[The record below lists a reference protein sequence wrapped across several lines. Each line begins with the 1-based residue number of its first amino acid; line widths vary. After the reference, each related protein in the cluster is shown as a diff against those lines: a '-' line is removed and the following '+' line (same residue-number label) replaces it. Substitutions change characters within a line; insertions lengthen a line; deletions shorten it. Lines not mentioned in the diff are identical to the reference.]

1 MKTLKRTLFNI
12 STVFT
17 LSATALH
24 AQTKPQKVIVIMM
37 DGFGEDYYRS
47 SDMPNLNKIEKN
59 GIYKIVPSLMPS
71 VTNVNNISIAT
82 GTTPAVNGI
91 TGNVYFNESTG
102 LEEYI
107 ESPDLVMTPTIF
119 EKAKKLG
126 IRSALFSSKKKTI
139 DVMGTHTEIAL
150 CPECDGAATAK
161 WTEELGIAPP
171 VYSKEISYWV
181 FNAAIKTIKQ
191 NPDIGLVYIHS
202 TDYPMHMW
210 APEEKD
216 SKDFL
221 HHIDALIGELVK
233 AAPDAAILLTADH
246 GMNHKNKGVDL
257 AQVCK
262 NKNTPIKIAISPE
275 KDKYIKHHK
284 GLGGAAYI
292 YLNEKSDKEAVKKVL
307 LATNGVESVLTREE
321 AAKKYDLMPSRIGD
335 FMVIADKSTVFGDL
349 NGKESEAQDK
359 HYRSHGSPYEAKV
372 PLFIYNAKKAPH
384 AAYFDSNY
392 KIASW
397 LYN

>member
-1 MKTLKRTLFNI
+1 MKKLKKNLFKI
-12 STVFT
+12 ATAVT
-17 LSATALH
+17 LSLTAGH
-24 AQTKPQKVIVIMM
+24 AQTKPQKIIVIMM
-37 DGFGEDYYRS
+37 DGFGEDYYRNS
-47 SDMPNLNKIEKN
+47 EMPNLNKIEKN
-59 GIYKIVPSLMPS
+59 GMYKVVPSLMPA

-82 GTTPAVNGI
+82 GTAPAVNGI

-107 ESPDLVMTPTIF
+107 ESPDLVLAPTIF

-139 DVMGTHTEIAL
+139 DVMGTHADIAL

-161 WTEELGIAPP
+161 WTKDLGIAPP
-171 VYSKEISYWV
+171 VYSKEISYWI
-181 FNAAIKTIKQ
+181 FKAAIKTIKE
-191 NPDIGLVYIHS
+191 NPDFGLIYIHS

-221 HHIDALIGELVK
+221 HRIDALIGELLEV
-233 AAPDAAILLTADH
+233 APDAAILLTADH
-246 GMNHKNKGVDL
+246 GMNHKNRGVDL

-262 NKNTPIKIAISPE
+262 NKNTPVKIAISPE

-292 YLNEKSDKEAVKKVL
+292 YLNENSDKEAVKKVL
-307 LATNGVESVLTREE
+307 LATKGVEEVLTREE
-321 AAKKYDLMPSRIGD
+321 AAKKYHLMPSRIGD
-335 FMVIADKSTVFGDL
+335 FMVIADKTTVFGDL
-349 NGKESEAQDK
+349 NGKETEVQED
-359 HYRSHGSPYEAKV
+359 HYRSHGSPYEAEV
-372 PLFIYNAKKAPH
+372 PLFIYNAKNAPQ

-392 KIASW
+392 KMAAW